1 MAAARA
7 LAAQV
12 TEADLAQGSLF
23 PPLSNIREVS
33 ARIAAAVAAVAF
45 REKLARVPEPAD
57 ILAFVKSQMYEPNY
71 ASARTG
77 VP

>member
-1 MAAARA
+1 
-7 LAAQV
+7 
-12 TEADLAQGSLF
+12 
-23 PPLSNIREVS
+23 
-33 ARIAAAVAAVAF
+33 VAAVAF

-57 ILAFVKSQMYEPNY
+57 ILAFVKSQMYEPSY